1 MFSLCLR
8 TAGGAA
14 VSLGGPAWLGVVV
27 VGGAVIVASKVIDSK
42 ASDASGKRRKLSL

>member
-27 VGGAVIVASKVIDSK
+27 VGGAVLLGSKVINAK
-42 ASDASGKRRKLSL
+42 ASDKSIMPKRY